1 MILSIV
7 QDTADVLKNSVKHR
21 MQCRSACVCSA
32 LEKKPFMPRIILFS
46 LFLVKRIK
54 ALYNALESMMSKEAE
69 RC

>member
-1 MILSIV
+1 MLQEFLLS
-7 QDTADVLKNSVKHR
+7 
-21 MQCRSACVCSA
+21 CFG
-32 LEKKPFMPRIILFS
+32 KKPFMPRIILFS